1 MGYTY
6 GELKIMLYETER
18 AFDTMRKLAE
28 LNNEFL
34 MREDIKPLYEKFLL
48 DKFKKNK
55 EQSWPNR
62 LIGEKER
69 KTK

>member
-48 DKFKKNK
+48 EKLNK
-55 EQSWPNR
+55 
-62 LIGEKER
+62 
-69 KTK
+69 